1 MVSKEPQMAKAR
13 TDIKRLKGQLE
24 STLGVLNNW
33 VEEVEGE
40 LRHSKEDLREDLER
54 AGISQEIQGKL
65 SSSIGNNQ
73 ERLGRE
79 VERLKG
85 DIIPLLQGKVGEL
98 ESIERGLS

>member
-1 MVSKEPQMAKAR
+1 
-13 TDIKRLKGQLE
+13 
-24 STLGVLNNW
+24 
-33 VEEVEGE
+33 
-40 LRHSKEDLREDLER
+40 KEDLREDLER